1 MADPEPPRKGAD
13 VFVQQISAL
22 RRKQS
27 VARTPTGTQ
36 RFRSVEQ
43 LQNAIAV
50 LQDQVEDLVGRV
62 IVSATGTDPA
72 TDWTTTQP
80 NDQPW
85 GETLNVDLTEAR
97 RVFVDFSV
105 YTEIAAQRTSKPAIV
120 VTGVSLGLI
129 VDGAPVVISGATY
142 MVNAIST
149 GLAGEST
156 VDGTVWAGYARVAH
170 ALDLPAGSHTIRG
183 SLATRS
189 ISIAFGS
196 GSGYVRAAG
205 SSIRVDVAQ
214 RLDI

>member
-1 MADPEPPRKGAD
+1 MAEPKPPRKGAD

-43 LQNAIAV
+43 LQNAIAI

-62 IVSATGTDPA
+62 IMSATGTDPA

-80 NDQPW
+80 DDEPW
-85 GETLNVDLTEAR
+85 GETLTVELTEAR

-120 VTGVSLGLI
+120 ITGVSIGLI
-129 VDGAPVVISGATY
+129 LNGTPVVISDAAY

-149 GLAGEST
+149 GLSGEST

-170 ALDLPAGSHTIRG
+170 ALDLPAGSHTIQG
-183 SLATRS
+183 SLASRA
-189 ISIAFGS
+189 ISVAFGTGN
-196 GSGYVRAAG
+196 GSIRAAG